1 MQGTVSRGW
10 WPVAALLVLCWGVRR
25 VHPQNLVP
33 YAKEIGGT
41 FCWYLTIK
49 SQLPRSFFRECGEPT
64 CSWDSWHDNLAA
76 SKQETTSTAV
86 AVTTAGTTNAAASDK
101 PKRKVRYVLS
111 YAHNGFGNQLWQHT
125 VAFMIAESLQAR
137 FFIQAVPDVLCP
149 DGVSPP
155 NTWQGM
161 GAMERLL
168 PSEFL
173 YTSLPRD
180 SKIRQLC
187 DSESFFLADRPRD
200 WRNGSYT
207 SRFKDNVH
215 ALITDKRPR
224 CIKLLGYF
232 QGYPLCREDTRNLWT
247 PRLIANFTK
256 KPGPNDLSIY
266 LRCVPRHYF
275 FNDRHFYETILN
287 NTQFDHVWLFQAP
300 ECPTKLGKD
309 PSKDGQVASVMR
321 LLIERFNA
329 TRWPMYQGDDDSLH
343 LLHDLAGLVQS
354 KKLII
359 PVSSWAYWAGLLSNA
374 TEIHVNGPPYHP
386 MMGGMPQY
394 VYHDQKKRMYFGRF
408 NNKTNDIDF
417 ALENN
422 PDKPSA
428 ALKGTTAKALPGA
441 SAVAT
446 AAVGAAA
453 TAAAGAAAAVGS
465 VDGGVGTKGS
475 GSGGAPSSGGTDG
488 GGNSS
493 TLSALDRVRALYT
506 KYNTRTNAPLLP
518 FHRDRDANVT
528 GKHRRHNGTHHAHH
542 RRNATLVKGLF
553 RQQGQLPSQM
563 QPLAQGQAQQ
573 TQQQHQLQARR
584 RRRRRLASSQ
594 YDVWL

>member
-1 MQGTVSRGW
+1 MTVRDI
-10 WPVAALLVLCWGVRR
+10 VFALFALCWWR

-49 SQLPRSFFRECGEPT
+49 SQLPRSFFRDCGEPT

-76 SKQETTSTAV
+76 AKQETSTAV
-86 AVTTAGTTNAAASDK
+86 AAVVVGKPK
-101 PKRKVRYVLS
+101 PKRKERYVLS

-180 SKIRQLC
+180 SEIRQLC

-215 ALITDKRPR
+215 SLITDKRPR

-321 LLIERFNA
+321 LLVERFNA
-329 TRWPMYQGDDDSLH
+329 TRWPMYAGDDDSLH

-394 VYHDQKKRMYFGRF
+394 VYHDQKKRLYFGRF

-417 ALENN
+417 AMENN
-422 PDKPSA
+422 PDKPA
-428 ALKGTTAKALPGA
+428 A
-441 SAVAT
+441 
-446 AAVGAAA
+446 AAGAA
-453 TAAAGAAAAVGS
+453 TAAAAGAGKGTAAKVLGTAAAPAAPAAPVAGVAGAAARSSIDGS
-465 VDGGVGTKGS
+465 NSAG
-475 GSGGAPSSGGTDG
+475 G
-488 GGNSS
+488 GGNA
-493 TLSALDRVRALYT
+493 TLAALERVRALYT
-506 KYNTRTNAPLLP
+506 KYNAHANTPLLP
-518 FHRDRDANVT
+518 FHRDRDANTT
-528 GKHRRHNGTHHAHH
+528 GKQHRRHNGTHHH
-542 RRNATLVKGLF
+542 RRNTTANKAYSTVKGLF

-563 QPLAQGQAQQ
+563 QVQVQMQPQPLATAPAQAQ
-573 TQQQHQLQARR
+573 R
-584 RRRRRLASSQ
+584 RRRRRLASQ
-594 YDVWL
+594 YDAWL